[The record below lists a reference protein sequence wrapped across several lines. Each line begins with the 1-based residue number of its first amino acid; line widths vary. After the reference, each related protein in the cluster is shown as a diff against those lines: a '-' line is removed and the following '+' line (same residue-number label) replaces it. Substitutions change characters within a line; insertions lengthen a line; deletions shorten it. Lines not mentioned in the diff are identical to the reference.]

1 MNTPIYDPYAT
12 LPFHGYRS
20 PGSLQPETYP
30 SLMHFIES
38 EKYRGVDDS
47 YRRYLLTL
55 TDQDDFLFETAG
67 VAQGG
72 RRTDWEAIKVPMIR
86 AGMWMQLVQ
95 NQEALANSLLQPGC
109 MSSIQLVTQVAGQ
122 TYNRLHKASH
132 EEGEQLRRVVLTG
145 DCSVCDESIYGLFDQ
160 IFANRLPD
168 EIYLAT
174 EEGVSRLAEQYCI
187 QRYIPARLFS
197 CSGTQVDQAAANA
210 LAKGTHVF
218 AISAA
223 DQSDSAFAESVLEMA
238 AAAGKPS
245 HRIKWSAQ

>member
-1 MNTPIYDPYAT
+1 
-12 LPFHGYRS
+12 
-20 PGSLQPETYP
+20 
-30 SLMHFIES
+30 MHFIES

-47 YRRYLLTL
+47 YRRYLVTL

-72 RRTDWEAIKVPMIR
+72 RRADWEAIKVPMIR

-95 NQEALANSLLQPGC
+95 NQEAMANSLLQPGC
-109 MSSIQLVTQVAGQ
+109 MTSIQLVTQVAEQ

-168 EIYLAT
+168 EIYLAA

-197 CSGTQVDQAAANA
+197 FSGIQVERAAANA
-210 LAKGTHVF
+210 LGKGTHVF
-218 AISAA
+218 CISAT
-223 DQSDSAFAESVLEMA
+223 DRSDSAFAESVLGIA
-238 AAAGKPS
+238 ANTGKPS
-245 HRIKWSAQ
+245 HRIKWSAT

>member
-1 MNTPIYDPYAT
+1 MNTPMYDPYAT

-20 PGSLQPETYP
+20 PGSLKPETYP

-67 VAQGG
+67 LAQGG
-72 RRTDWEAIKVPMIR
+72 RRPDWEVIKAPMIR

-95 NQEALANSLLQPGC
+95 HQEALANSLLQPGC
-109 MSSIQLVTQVAGQ
+109 MTSIQLVTHAAEQ

-145 DCSVCDESIYGLFDQ
+145 DCSVRDESIYGLFDQ
-160 IFANRLPD
+160 VFANRLPD
-168 EIYLAT
+168 EIYLAA
-174 EEGVSRLAEQYCI
+174 EDGVSRLAEQYCI

-197 CSGTQVDQAAANA
+197 FSDIEVEQAAANA

-218 AISAA
+218 SISAS
-223 DQSDSAFAESVLEMA
+223 DQSDSAFAELVLEMA
-238 AAAGKPS
+238 AASGKPN
-245 HRIKWSAQ
+245 HRIKWSA

>member
-1 MNTPIYDPYAT
+1 MNTPMYDPYAT
-12 LPFHGYRS
+12 LPFHGYRTAGS
-20 PGSLQPETYP
+20 PQPETYL

-38 EKYRGVDDS
+38 EKYRGVDDT

-55 TDQDDFLFETAG
+55 TDRDDFLFETAG

-72 RRTDWEAIKVPMIR
+72 RRTDWEAIKFPMIR

-95 NQEALANSLLQPGC
+95 HQEELASSLLQPGC
-109 MSSIQLVTQVAGQ
+109 RTSIQLVTQVAEQ

-145 DCSVCDESIYGLFDQ
+145 DRSACDESIFGLFDQ

-168 EIYLAT
+168 EIFLAG
-174 EEGVSRLAEQYCI
+174 EEGVSRLAERYCI
-187 QRYIPARLFS
+187 ERYIPARLFS
-197 CSGTQVDQAAANA
+197 FSGTQVEQVAANA

-218 AISAA
+218 SITAT
-223 DQSDSAFAESVLEMA
+223 DQSDSAFAESVLELA
-238 AAAGKPS
+238 AATGKPS